1 MRQNL
6 NKMDVRIKKS
16 EWVSDGEL
24 KRELSKYVTKG
35 PQRNEISSYML
46 RDFPQYSWSIK
57 TLDRRMRYFNIFY
70 HSNNVSLNAVK
81 EIVKGDLNGAG
92 KVLGFRAMHLK
103 IRQQNGLNVTRDK
116 R

>member
-1 MRQNL
+1 
-6 NKMDVRIKKS
+6 MDVRIRTS
-16 EWVSDGEL
+16 EWESGGEL

-35 PQRNEISSYML
+35 LQRNEILSYML
-46 RDFPQYSWSIK
+46 RDFPRYSWSIK

-81 EIVKGDLNGAG
+81 KAVKGNLNDPGEL
-92 KVLGFRAMHLK
+92 LGYRAMHLK
-103 IRQQNGLNVTRDK
+103 IRQKNGLNVTRDQ